1 MGIGKMP
8 LKLKATIT
16 IEIDAKDYLDAADI
30 EKGIKSL
37 TEQLSEKF
45 ITAEYDIK
53 ERRDRDNNSSQK
65 TKASRQL

>member
-1 MGIGKMP
+1 MP
-8 LKLKATIT
+8 LKLRATIT

-45 ITAEYDIK
+45 VLAEYEIK
-53 ERRDRDNNSSQK
+53 ERRYRDNNVRQK
-65 TKASRQL
+65 HKNNTRM

>member
-1 MGIGKMP
+1 MGLGKVP

-37 TEQLSEKF
+37 TEHLSEKF
-45 ITAEYDIK
+45 IAAEYDIK

-65 TKASRQL
+65 AKASRQL

>member
-1 MGIGKMP
+1 MP

-16 IEIDAKDYLDAADI
+16 IEIDAKDYLDAAEI

-45 ITAEYDIK
+45 VAAEYDIK
-53 ERRDRDNNSSQK
+53 ESRDRDNNSSQK
-65 TKASRQL
+65 AKANRQS